1 MIKKVLSIV
10 LCLVMV
16 LTCVPA
22 MPIAADEA
30 AQNTVRIEAE
40 NAYWNKYQKSSDS
53 AFSGGGKLGNASGI
67 YTAWADLVK
76 GKLDKNNGVYVAYTV
91 DVPETGTYQVSVGAK
106 VRMKAASSPYAAVL
120 VNPLAGG
127 ENFAYQIP
135 YGTQVETDAVLT

>member
-22 MPIAADEA
+22 MPIAADDA

-53 AFSGGGKLGNASGI
+53 AFSGGAKLGNADGS
-67 YTAWADLVK
+67 YATWNDLAA
-76 GKLDKNNGVYVAYTV
+76 GKLNKKDGVYVAYTV
-91 DVPETGTYQVSVGAK
+91 DAPETGTYQVSVGAK
-106 VRMKAASSPYAAVL
+106 VRM
-120 VNPLAGG
+120 
-127 ENFAYQIP
+127 
-135 YGTQVETDAVLT
+135 